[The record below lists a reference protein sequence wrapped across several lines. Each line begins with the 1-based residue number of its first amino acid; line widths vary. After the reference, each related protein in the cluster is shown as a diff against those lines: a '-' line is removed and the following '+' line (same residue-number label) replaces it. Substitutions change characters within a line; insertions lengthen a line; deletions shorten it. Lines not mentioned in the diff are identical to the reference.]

1 MPDIADGTRLVV
13 ALIAASEIMQTN
25 GTGHQPGAMHHHGT
39 AQFSCKNLRVSVV
52 DRVLVDALELS
63 VTGGEL
69 IAVLGKNGSGK
80 TLTLHTLAGLR
91 SAHAAHIRMNG
102 KDLAATRRREIARIL
117 TLLPQ
122 HVDDIF
128 PATVLD
134 TAMIGRH
141 PHIGRLNW
149 ESVDDL
155 AVATAALDAVG
166 LSGLAARDVLT
177 LSGGERRR
185 LAIAQV
191 LTQQPDIYLLDEPTN
206 HLDPQHQLDA
216 LQLFRDKANAGAIVI
231 ASLHDVNLA
240 VRYANRCL
248 LLYGDGRWD
257 LGETGEILNSDRLSE
272 LYSTPMEAVDWRA
285 HKLFIASENI
295 PA

>member
-1 MPDIADGTRLVV
+1 MVV
-13 ALIAASEIMQTN
+13 N
-25 GTGHQPGAMHHHGT
+25 GAQ
-39 AQFSCKNLRVSVV
+39 QFSCSDLRVSVPGRLLV
-52 DRVLVDALELS
+52 RDLVLSISD
-63 VTGGEL
+63 GEL
-69 IAVLGKNGSGK
+69 IAILGQNGSGK
-80 TLTLHTLAGLR
+80 SMTLHTLAGLR
-91 SAHAAHIRMNG
+91 NPESGSVILNG
-102 KDLAATRRREIARIL
+102 RNIASTPRSEIARQL
-117 TLLPQ
+117 ALLPQ

-149 ESVDDL
+149 ESDQDYS
-155 AVATAALDAVG
+155 VARSALQAVG
-166 LSGLAARDVLT
+166 LDSLLDRDVLT

-191 LTQQPDIYLLDEPTN
+191 LTQEPRIYLLDEPTN

-216 LQLFRDKANAGAIVI
+216 LQLFRQKADAGATIL

-240 VRYANRCL
+240 VRYADRCL

-257 LGETGEILNSDRLSE
+257 LGPTNDILDTNRLSR
-272 LYSTPMEAVDWRA
+272 LYGTPMEAVSWRSRQ
-285 HKLFIASENI
+285 LFVASGDEA
-295 PA
+295 P